1 MRILCKACGRNMP
14 LPKDT
19 VHFVCHCKDTLM
31 FFGEQKNCEIFK
43 HAPRKHAQPKPKGNL
58 NYMIIE
64 EKRQYFREKY
74 PLKQ

>member
-1 MRILCKACGRNMP
+1 
-14 LPKDT
+14 
-19 VHFVCHCKDTLM
+19 M

-43 HAPRKHAQPKPKGNL
+43 HAPREHAQPKPKGNL